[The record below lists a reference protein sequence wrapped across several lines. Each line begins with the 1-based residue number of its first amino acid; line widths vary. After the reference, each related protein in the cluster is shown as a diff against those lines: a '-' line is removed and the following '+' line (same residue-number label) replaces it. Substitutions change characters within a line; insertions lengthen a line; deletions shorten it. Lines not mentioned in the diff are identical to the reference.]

1 MGKYLG
7 QNCRLYI
14 NGYEIGSIIESL
26 TPNPEVELHP
36 YAVMDGS
43 GGYHQLRG
51 LHNDTLELDGLFDDN
66 YQGVLASLREA
77 STGYAVL
84 IPFGVSSGCKGLAHN
99 EVKLS
104 DLKMNAVV
112 TDINRI
118 SAKLMVENDYFED
131 ITVISA
137 FDTKTD
143 TGEGSSID
151 EDAESSDG
159 ASAYLQITS
168 LGADETLEVKIQESS
183 DDGDTDAWSDLITF
197 TTLDGAVATSTA
209 EKKAVSGTVER
220 YIRAVWTFSGSSPY
234 AGSFILGW
242 KRN

>member
-7 QNCRLYI
+7 NNCRLYI
-14 NGYEIGSIIESL
+14 NGYEIGSIVESIS
-26 TPNPEVELHP
+26 PNPEIELHP
-36 YAVMDGS
+36 YAVMDDS

-51 LHNDTLELDGLFDDN
+51 LHKDTLEIDGLFDDN
-66 YQGVLASLREA
+66 YQGVLASLRG
-77 STGYAVL
+77 SDTGYGVL
-84 IPFGVSSGCKGLAHN
+84 IPFGTSAGCTGLAHN

-118 SAKLMVENDYFED
+118 TAKLLVENAHFDD

-137 FDTKTD
+137 FDTKTAS
-143 TGEGSSID
+143 GEGSSL
-151 EDAESSDG
+151 DAGAGSTDG

-197 TTLDGAVATSTA
+197 TTLDGAVATRTA
-209 EKKAVSGTVER
+209 EKKTVSGTVEQ
-220 YIRAVWTFSGSSPY
+220 YIRVVWTFSGSSPY
-234 AGSFILGW
+234 AGSFIVGW